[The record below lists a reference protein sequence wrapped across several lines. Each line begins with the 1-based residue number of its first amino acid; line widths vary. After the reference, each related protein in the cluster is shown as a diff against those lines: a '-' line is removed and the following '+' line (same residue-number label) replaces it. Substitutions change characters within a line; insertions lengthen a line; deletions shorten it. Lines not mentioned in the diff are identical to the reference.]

1 MIKISY
7 IIRKCYST
15 LIHIIMKVTKDGGV
29 SHGNNFTSRI
39 IKKALWKR
47 AEYHQSLER
56 YIFSSCQR

>member
-15 LIHIIMKVTKDGGV
+15 LIHIIMKLTKDGGV

-39 IKKALWKR
+39 INKALWKR
-47 AEYHQSLER
+47 AE
-56 YIFSSCQR
+56 

>member
-39 IKKALWKR
+39 IKKALW
-47 AEYHQSLER
+47 
-56 YIFSSCQR
+56 